1 MSNSQEIP
9 LHEESRFW
17 ENTLV
22 KRWVR
27 GHGEDGYDFR
37 LLLYPLAGIFVLL
50 FVLVLFEQIG
60 WALLL
65 SAAVTLFVGVA
76 GYYGAK
82 REILVSSPTTRA
94 VMRARTKQA
103 AERFSSLGAG
113 ATVMAIFVH
122 ATSVSLAL
130 YGHMLLDTMI
140 KDAFSMFI
148 ALAFLPVYVC
158 GAVRK
163 LAVARVEEL
172 DALRNDATGTTLKFD
187 RKGAVRAI
195 VVQGPAGWSSVSV
208 LEYTVL
214 RFKPDIDEIGRAP

>member
-1 MSNSQEIP
+1 M
-9 LHEESRFW
+9 
-17 ENTLV
+17 
-22 KRWVR
+22 
-27 GHGEDGYDFR
+27 
-37 LLLYPLAGIFVLL
+37 LL

-65 SAAVTLFVGVA
+65 SAAVTLFLGVA

-158 GAVRK
+158 GGGAQTRGGAHRRARRAAQRCNRHDAEIRSERRGPCDRRPGPGRMVERIGAGIHGASVQAGHRRDRARALNPKKVR
-163 LAVARVEEL
+163 V
-172 DALRNDATGTTLKFD
+172 DNDKS
-187 RKGAVRAI
+187 RR
-195 VVQGPAGWSSVSV
+195 
-208 LEYTVL
+208 
-214 RFKPDIDEIGRAP
+214 

>member
-1 MSNSQEIP
+1 MIGAGPPTGEKLSNSQEIP

-82 REILVSSPTTRA
+82 REILVSSPTT
-94 VMRARTKQA
+94 
-103 AERFSSLGAG
+103 
-113 ATVMAIFVH
+113 
-122 ATSVSLAL
+122 
-130 YGHMLLDTMI
+130 
-140 KDAFSMFI
+140 
-148 ALAFLPVYVC
+148 
-158 GAVRK
+158 
-163 LAVARVEEL
+163 
-172 DALRNDATGTTLKFD
+172 
-187 RKGAVRAI
+187 
-195 VVQGPAGWSSVSV
+195 
-208 LEYTVL
+208 
-214 RFKPDIDEIGRAP
+214 